1 MRRRQPNSG
10 SPDIRML
17 KVTEREREREVL
29 VRNIVKQE
37 TWPREKSELVNKYI
51 KYFAQFINSIDFD
64 KL

>member
-10 SPDIRML
+10 SPDIRVP
-17 KVTEREREREVL
+17 KVTEREREVL